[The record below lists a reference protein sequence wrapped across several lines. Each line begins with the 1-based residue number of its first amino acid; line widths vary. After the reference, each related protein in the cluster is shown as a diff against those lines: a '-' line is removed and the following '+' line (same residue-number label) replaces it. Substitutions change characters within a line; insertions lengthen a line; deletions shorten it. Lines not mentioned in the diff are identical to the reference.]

1 MSHAPGN
8 GDIAVVFVHGLGG
21 HPTKSFTN
29 PDTGATWFDL
39 LRSERELDSSGRT
52 GTSVY
57 IYSVDYADAADGE
70 LSIEDIATRLTG
82 RGDWDK
88 LFADHDNIWFVAHSM
103 GGLVLKRALL
113 QTDQFSK
120 RPLSRVRGAL
130 FLGTPA
136 KGAELANLV
145 NELESRGLGGEWIA
159 RALGFNPAQV
169 RELASD
175 NTWLDQLEQDWSV
188 LHGQRK
194 ASPFPFFVYCAYEEK
209 PEYDAYAF
217 TVTVVDK
224 LHASSTCE
232 GRMFPINE
240 KHTMLPKPADAS
252 SDAHDWLKGRIRWGM
267 DEFERAELVQ
277 RSRRTSIQIL
287 IETMKSES
295 HPRGDPSSLPVAPES
310 LWYDP
315 EVLNLYL
322 KRRDYAAPNWWTLWL
337 RIARDHPCLKVGVD
351 ERRREVQLQLE
362 GAVDCPAGAGLACRP
377 TECP

>member
-1 MSHAPGN
+1 MPLATLTRRTLAALALLSFTASTTEAQLVVTRSGN

-175 NTWLDQLEQDWSV
+175 NTWLDNWNRTGRCCMVSGKPR
-188 LHGQRK
+188 HFRSSSIAPMRK
-194 ASPFPFFVYCAYEEK
+194 SRSMMPTRSP
-209 PEYDAYAF
+209 
-217 TVTVVDK
+217 
-224 LHASSTCE
+224 
-232 GRMFPINE
+232 
-240 KHTMLPKPADAS
+240 
-252 SDAHDWLKGRIRWGM
+252 
-267 DEFERAELVQ
+267 
-277 RSRRTSIQIL
+277 
-287 IETMKSES
+287 
-295 HPRGDPSSLPVAPES
+295 
-310 LWYDP
+310 
-315 EVLNLYL
+315 
-322 KRRDYAAPNWWTLWL
+322 
-337 RIARDHPCLKVGVD
+337 
-351 ERRREVQLQLE
+351 
-362 GAVDCPAGAGLACRP
+362 
-377 TECP
+377 